1 MTVLANVH
9 DLNSANSITKKPEAL
24 MVDLDGECDP
34 MFTRM
39 MQSLHKRVKPS
50 PEMMCFNM
58 ARELASN
65 CPEAPIRKTK
75 RLNKRTQSTS
85 NSQGRYALFYK
96 SFASDADDQIDLSD
110 NLSALVV
117 QGQIVLHNAVEGAVC
132 YIEDLEA
139 GTLLHRFR
147 KMST

>member
-1 MTVLANVH
+1 MTVLANVN
-9 DLNSANSITKKPEAL
+9 DVKSPGSITNKPEVL
-24 MVDLDGECDP
+24 MVDFDIECDP

-39 MQSLHKRVKPS
+39 MKSLHKSVKPS
-50 PEMMCFNM
+50 PEMECFNM
-58 ARELASN
+58 SREVASN
-65 CPEAPIRKTK
+65 CPEAPIRKIRKTK
-75 RLNKRTQSTS
+75 KRTQGTS
-85 NSQGRYALFYK
+85 SGQGRYALFYK

-110 NLSALVV
+110 NLNELVV

-139 GTLLHRFR
+139 GVLLHRFR